1 MIGTRFI
8 NSFLE
13 KKFFGGEW
21 GPILGPKILKILDLL
36 LEILK
41 ILHNEIGQE
50 LDENNIN
57 DPPPPPPPKKYL
69 FRANGPFWTQKWP
82 ILITLYWP

>member
-21 GPILGPKILKILDLL
+21 GPILGPKIVHPQNSGSIVR
-36 LEILK
+36 
-41 ILHNEIGQE
+41 NF
-50 LDENNIN
+50 EN
-57 DPPPPPPPKKYL
+57 
-69 FRANGPFWTQKWP
+69 FAQ
-82 ILITLYWP
+82 